1 VSCACCYFIDKYQ
14 DIKSVVCS
22 AVDRKGGSNK
32 LIKIF
37 HENGKFGFVEP
48 LKFST
53 VVELIQYFQ
62 HHSLA
67 QYNNMLDI
75 TLRYPVSRFV
85 KVGSGLLLS
94 SNKTAILVVCG
105 TKATFVQ
112 GYILWGWSNFWLK
125 IMIPTL
131 VLNLGLPFSNIYW
144 TQQFMTQ
151 VNNCGIVGERN
162 VASFYLCACWQTSF
176 TCSWTDSVL

>member
-1 VSCACCYFIDKYQ
+1 MLLHLSCACCYFIDKYQ

-85 KVGSGLLLS
+85 KVGSGLLLP
-94 SNKTAILVVCG
+94 SNKTAVLVVFG
-105 TKATFVQ
+105 TKATFV
-112 GYILWGWSNFWLK
+112 Y
-125 IMIPTL
+125 
-131 VLNLGLPFSNIYW
+131 
-144 TQQFMTQ
+144 
-151 VNNCGIVGERN
+151 IVGM
-162 VASFYLCACWQTSF
+162 V
-176 TCSWTDSVL
+176 